1 MLFNSLE
8 FALFLT
14 ALLGAHFLL
23 VPASWVRTRKVVL
36 LVASYIFYGSWNPP
50 FVLLLAFSTLLDFL
64 LASRMEK
71 TSRLGRRRAL
81 LSLSL
86 AGNLGMLGYF
96 KYGGFLTEQF
106 YVLFGPWLTEPAPTG
121 WDIVL
126 PVGISFYTFQTLS
139 YSIDVYRG
147 RLAPTRSLLDF
158 ALYVSFFPQLVA
170 GPIVRASDF
179 LPQLQAGAR
188 RPAHDVAAALG
199 RIGGGVVKKV
209 VLADTLG
216 SFVDPVF
223 AAPGDFGAFDVL
235 IAVYA
240 YAYQI
245 YFDFSGYSDIAIG
258 LAALFGFRIPENFDR
273 PYLATNPR
281 EFWQRWHISLSTWLR
296 DYLYVSLGGN
306 RRGPARTYLNLLITM
321 LLGGL
326 WHGAAWNFLI
336 WGGFHGAWLWV
347 HRWWSKRRPA
357 REGGMALQ
365 VSKRVA
371 TFHGVCAA
379 WVFFRAADFEAALTL
394 FARLADWGALNPRV
408 PVTAVIALG
417 LALTIHVTGDSE
429 ALRRRWRQLPP
440 TVQGAGLAAV
450 VVLAFFFSPATTRFI
465 YFQF

>member
-8 FALFLT
+8 FAVFLLAVLT
-14 ALLGAHFLL
+14 VHFLL
-23 VPASWVRTRKVVL
+23 VPANWVRTRKTVL
-36 LVASYIFYGSWNPP
+36 VVASYAFYGSWNPP

-64 LASRMEK
+64 LASRMAK

-106 YVLFGPWLTEPAPTG
+106 YVLFGPWLTQPAPTG

-158 ALYVSFFPQLVA
+158 SLYVSFFPQLVA

-179 LPQLQAGAR
+179 LPQLEAGAR

-273 PYLATNPR
+273 PYLAMNPR

-326 WHGAAWNFLI
+326 WHGAAWNFVI

-347 HRWWSKRRPA
+347 HRWWSERRPA

-394 FARLADWGALNPRV
+394 FARLADWAALDPRV
-408 PVTAVIALG
+408 PVTAVVALG
-417 LALTIHVTGDSE
+417 LALAIHVTGDSE

-450 VVLAFFFSPATTRFI
+450 MVLAFLFSPATTRFI